1 MQLSGAALWKI
12 VALRQMRTRAFEG
25 KFEGNYF
32 VAHDGDR
39 REISKSDIYT
49 LGEVWQC
56 NDKVW
61 TYWTEDHK
69 YLHSGKVIAVGAET
83 LELH

>member
-1 MQLSGAALWKI
+1 
-12 VALRQMRTRAFEG
+12 MRTRAFEG
-25 KFEGNYF
+25 KFEANYF

-83 LELH
+83 LKLH